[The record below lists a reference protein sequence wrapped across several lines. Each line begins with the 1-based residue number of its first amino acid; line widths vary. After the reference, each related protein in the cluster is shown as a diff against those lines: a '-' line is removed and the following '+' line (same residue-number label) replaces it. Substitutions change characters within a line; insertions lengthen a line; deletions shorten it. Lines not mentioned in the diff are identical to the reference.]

1 MTRRSVA
8 SLADGDTIDDIYLAR
23 DKQLR
28 TNRTGNLYVQL
39 ELADRTGML
48 MARMWNAGQGVFGSF
63 ADGDLVRV
71 AGKVQ
76 AYQGALQ
83 VICNTLE
90 KASPEGLNP
99 EEFVARAPTDPAVSL
114 KRVSGHVAAI
124 ADFPLRTLAES
135 ILLDHELMEKFM
147 AAPAGVSAH
156 HAYVGGLVEHVATM
170 MDIAHAI
177 APLYTGLDRDTL
189 IVGILIHDIGKVEEL
204 SVGQGFAY
212 TDAGQLLGHLA
223 LGQDMVS
230 AKIVEVEKTLGTQF
244 PPQTRLRLFHMLL
257 SHHGLLEHGSPKLP
271 MTPEAVAL
279 HQIDSM
285 DSRMN
290 MVLRH
295 IEENR
300 AQGAW
305 APWHPAL
312 QRRLYRGP
320 V

>member
-1 MTRRSVA
+1 
-8 SLADGDTIDDIYLAR
+8 
-23 DKQLR
+23 
-28 TNRTGNLYVQL
+28 
-39 ELADRTGML
+39 
-48 MARMWNAGQGVFGSF
+48 
-63 ADGDLVRV
+63 
-71 AGKVQ
+71 
-76 AYQGALQ
+76 
-83 VICNTLE
+83 
-90 KASPEGLNP
+90 
-99 EEFVARAPTDPAVSL
+99 
-114 KRVSGHVAAI
+114 
-124 ADFPLRTLAES
+124 
-135 ILLDHELMEKFM
+135 
-147 AAPAGVSAH
+147 
-156 HAYVGGLVEHVATM
+156 M